1 VALSQTEQ
9 SGKDRT
15 MNSKCQQCG
24 QELDLLT
31 AFTKYQICGKCVRTN
46 HRKAVK

>member
-1 VALSQTEQ
+1 
-9 SGKDRT
+9 
-15 MNSKCQQCG
+15 MNAKCEQCG

-31 AFTKYQICGKCVRTN
+31 AFTKYQVCGKCVRAN